1 MAIFTFRHTDYI
13 ALFMRDGRLVYA
25 FNCGSGAVFAESE
38 MPFNDGLWH
47 NATFSR
53 VGNRGSLKVDQVSN
67 NILSIYEIFENI
79 LWSTLSLRFNIHAK
93 SVSVEPTSVEPY
105 FHQN

>member
-1 MAIFTFRHTDYI
+1 MAKFTFRHTDYI

-53 VGNRGSLKVDQVSN
+53 VGNRGSLKVDQVSKK
-67 NILSIYEIFENI
+67 
-79 LWSTLSLRFNIHAK
+79 TLSGVIRTVLHMCQ
-93 SVSVEPTSVEPY
+93 E
-105 FHQN
+105 

>member
-1 MAIFTFRHTDYI
+1 MIESKWSLQAWSIKLFNFISRHTDYI

-53 VGNRGSLKVDQVSN
+53 VGNRGSLKVDQVRGFKV
-67 NILSIYEIFENI
+67 FEF
-79 LWSTLSLRFNIHAK
+79 LDFFEL
-93 SVSVEPTSVEPY
+93 
-105 FHQN
+105 

>member
-1 MAIFTFRHTDYI
+1 MGKKSEFSIKFKTTDADGIIFYVANDRHTDYI

-38 MPFNDGLWH
+38 TPFNDGLWH

-53 VGNRGSLKVDQVSN
+53 VGNRGSLKVDQVCKK
-67 NILSIYEIFENI
+67 ILSDTKGE
-79 LWSTLSLRFNIHAK
+79 
-93 SVSVEPTSVEPY
+93 
-105 FHQN
+105 FHLLY